1 MGKIQL
7 NESYFRNEGKRP
19 LIDEYHTM
27 VPKSMSGFLGAVKS
41 NTGRTMTEFSVDVE
55 VKQPDGS
62 VKEMRVPSLVP
73 GLTQNDIN
81 LLAKDEELM
90 ESPENVRMA
99 FRERNK
105 DKFNK
110 IFNLA
115 SKHAEKRLKQ
125 NKSVFYQD
133 DEPTSKVIKNNDK
146 RPLLNKYNTGE

>member
-1 MGKIQL
+1 
-7 NESYFRNEGKRP
+7 
-19 LIDEYHTM
+19 
-27 VPKSMSGFLGAVKS
+27 
-41 NTGRTMTEFSVDVE
+41 
-55 VKQPDGS
+55 
-62 VKEMRVPSLVP
+62 
-73 GLTQNDIN
+73 
-81 LLAKDEELM
+81 
-90 ESPENVRMA
+90 MA
-99 FRERNK
+99 FRDRNK